1 MSQGKF
7 WKCFYDGDD
16 NDGDNNDDGND
27 GDDNDDEDGEK
38 VIKGSALL
46 QHTIRGANK
55 DNFVKREFSN
65 NKKQ

>member
-16 NDGDNNDDGND
+16 DDGDNNDDGND

-38 VIKGSALL
+38 
-46 QHTIRGANK
+46 
-55 DNFVKREFSN
+55 SN
-65 NKKQ
+65 QRKCAAPAHNQRSK